1 MKRKAKKSKA
11 KKSKA
16 EGTKNINI
24 EIKNVVKQVQNEKY
38 DYVQYQKNPKR
49 NLEFGSYS
57 RFQNPSV
64 SYASTPLANFPSL
77 SSIVSAPAQSQLSSR
92 PPQYRQDVLQVE
104 TNPLDIE
111 QSRSSSVLIKPQPII
126 APLGFSS
133 YNPRVHELLRP
144 INLAPELRSTSLE
157 DIERKYQDESELLVS
172 RAMDQ
177 DTRDIDFYLRE
188 PTLPPT
194 PDFRRIRSGT
204 ITPATPPILESEIPN
219 EPTYHRKAFSNPS
232 VSESGGNPNRAGRP
246 SHNQPVIIPSNP
258 NLKSAG
264 LARGGSIF
272 Y

>member
-104 TNPLDIE
+104 TNRLDIE

-133 YNPRVHELLRP
+133 YNPRIHELLRP
-144 INLAPELRSTSLE
+144 INLAPELRSTSVSDLE
-157 DIERKYQDESELLVS
+157 EKMDARNDKQDESELIVS
-172 RAMDQ
+172 GTMDQ
-177 DTRDIDFYLRE
+177 ETRDLESILAER
-188 PTLPPT
+188 TLPPT
-194 PDFRRIRSGT
+194 PNPRRAYAPSSA
-204 ITPATPPILESEIPN
+204 PSPLETQETGIG
-219 EPTYHRKAFSNPS
+219 PS
-232 VSESGGNPNRAGRP
+232 RQRGRP
-246 SHNQPVIIPSNP
+246 SRESLAQQREIIPSNP
-258 NLKSAG
+258 NLISKG

>member
-1 MKRKAKKSKA
+1 MIFFILLLYNKMKRKAKKSKA
-11 KKSKA
+11 KKSKS
-16 EGTKNINI
+16 NINI

-111 QSRSSSVLIKPQPII
+111 QSRSSNVLIKPQPII
-126 APLGFSS
+126 APLAFSS
-133 YNPRVHELLRP
+133 YNPRVHELLKP
-144 INLAPELRSTSLE
+144 INLSPELRSTSVSDLE
-157 DIERKYQDESELLVS
+157 EKMDKQDESESIVS
-172 RAMDQ
+172 GAMDQ
-177 DTRDIDFYLRE
+177 DTRDLDVYSSQATSPSPLGSNEVDVYLRKDTRE
-188 PTLPPT
+188 
-194 PDFRRIRSGT
+194 SGT
-204 ITPATPPILESEIPN
+204 
-219 EPTYHRKAFSNPS
+219 NP
-232 VSESGGNPNRAGRP
+232 RAKGRP
-246 SHNQPVIIPSNP
+246 SKEERIIIPSNP
-258 NLKSAG
+258 NLKAKTG

>member
-11 KKSKA
+11 KKS
-16 EGTKNINI
+16 NINI
-24 EIKNVVKQVQNEKY
+24 EIKNVVKQVHTQGLEKY

-57 RFQNPSV
+57 RFQNPAV

-77 SSIVSAPAQSQLSSR
+77 SSIISAPAQSQLSSR

-144 INLAPELRSTSLE
+144 INLAPELRSTSVSDLE
-157 DIERKYQDESELLVS
+157 EKMDKQDESELIVS
-172 RAMDQ
+172 GTMDQ
-177 DTRDIDFYLRE
+177 DTRDLESILAER
-188 PTLPPT
+188 TLPST
-194 PDFRRIRSGT
+194 PNPRRAYAPSSA
-204 ITPATPPILESEIPN
+204 PSPLETQE
-219 EPTYHRKAFSNPS
+219 TGVGPS
-232 VSESGGNPNRAGRP
+232 RQRGRP
-246 SHNQPVIIPSNP
+246 SRESIAQQRQIIPSNP
-258 NLKSAG
+258 NLISKG